1 MTMKQVKYFLGANSP
16 EGFYSL
22 YDQLIDPTQAKAIY
36 ILKGG
41 PGCGKSTLMRM
52 VGQQMENNGFAA
64 EYILCSGDLD
74 SLDAILIPGCATA
87 IVDGTAPHVI
97 EPLYPGVVESYLN
110 LGECYDREKLSGVKE
125 RIISCTSECK
135 ASYQRA
141 YRCLGAAAEIREDM
155 REILKNEMLEKKL
168 IKRAKGIAGRE
179 FKRKESPPGSIT
191 QRFLSGITHRGIL
204 CNFDTVDILCSRV
217 YELADSYGLAHL
229 FLEPLL
235 TNAVAAGYDVIA
247 CPSPL
252 SPMYLEHLII
262 PELSLAFVTSCD
274 TMHYEKRPYRR
285 IRLDA
290 MADKEL
296 IHLLKPRI
304 RFSKRVSGALI
315 EEAVESLNE
324 AKLLHDQLEG
334 LYHPFVDFNQVTQMA
349 NKLAE
354 TILNH

>member
-1 MTMKQVKYFLGANSP
+1 MTTKQVQYFLGANSP

-22 YDQLIDPTQAKAIY
+22 YDQLIDPAEAKAIY

-41 PGCGKSTLMRM
+41 PGCGKSTLMRI
-52 VGQQMENNGFAA
+52 VGQKMEDNGFSA

-87 IVDGTAPHVI
+87 IVDGTAPHVF

-110 LGECYDREKLSGVKE
+110 LGECYDREKLSVVKNS
-125 RIISCTSECK
+125 IISCTAECK
-135 ASYQRA
+135 VCYQRA
-141 YRCLGAAAEIREDM
+141 YRCLGAAAGIREDM
-155 REILKNEMLEKKL
+155 REILKNETLEKKL
-168 IKRAKGIAGRE
+168 MKRAKGIASRE
-179 FKRKESPPGSIT
+179 FKRKGTQPGSIT
-191 QRFLSGITHRGIL
+191 QRFLSGVTHRGIL
-204 CNFDTVDILCSRV
+204 CNFDTVDILCAHV

-229 FLEPLL
+229 LLEPLL
-235 TNAVAAGYDVIA
+235 TSAVAAGYDVIA

-274 TMHYEKRPYRR
+274 AMHYEKRPYRR

-304 RFSKRVSGALI
+304 RFSKRVSAALI

-324 AKLLHDQLEG
+324 AKILHDKLEE
-334 LYHPFVDFNQVTQMA
+334 LYHPFVDFNKVTEMA
-349 NKLAE
+349 NNLAE
-354 TILNH
+354 TILNN